1 MELRAYMPYLAFNE
15 VFFKKHQ
22 KRLLWLLNSRLT
34 KRWFRWILRIRK
46 YDCDI
51 DKKITGIGPNRF
63 FFGDRL
69 FFKNNKFYIE
79 RTADFR
85 THAKFGKRIYYAFRP
100 LWWIMHAW
108 DSLFADIFVPSLSF
122 GFDTLTVYP
131 EAGSGATTVD
141 GVIYKFAVD
150 TYANVR
156 NSATGT
162 VDKTSATGPSFVGNL
177 AGGGGFE
184 VDRGY
189 TTFDTSA
196 LGAAALI
203 SAATISI
210 EGVARFNGDSDSVN
224 CYSVTLA
231 NNNDLVTGDFNISNF
246 GSTQFATSITFASWD
261 TAAYNVFTLNANGI
275 ANISKTGVSAFGWR
289 TVKEVAAT
297 QPGGDTYITSRWAD
311 TAGTTSDPKLV
322 ITYSVALNIDINDAV
337 TVAENIATGGVDLG
351 DISVNDAVTVAENI
365 ATGGVDLGDISVN
378 DAVTVAE
385 SLLID
390 FPFDIFVSDS
400 VIVSES
406 VSADN
411 TNLGDISANDAITV
425 SENVSITVSAARR
438 GLVIMRSTEQS
449 RPIPMSNTQQGRPIT
464 LDDNRIM

>member
-1 MELRAYMPYLAFNE
+1 
-15 VFFKKHQ
+15 
-22 KRLLWLLNSRLT
+22 
-34 KRWFRWILRIRK
+34 
-46 YDCDI
+46 
-51 DKKITGIGPNRF
+51 
-63 FFGDRL
+63 
-69 FFKNNKFYIE
+69 
-79 RTADFR
+79 
-85 THAKFGKRIYYAFRP
+85 
-100 LWWIMHAW
+100 MHAW

-351 DISVNDAVTVAENI
+351 DISVNDAVTVAE
-365 ATGGVDLGDISVN
+365 
-378 DAVTVAE
+378 